1 MAEEEGR
8 EGKKTKKGGFRTM
21 PFILATELCDRIA
34 TSGLNANLIT
44 YLTQEMHMPL
54 VEATNTVTITKGT
67 SSFTPIIG
75 GLISDSFAGCFWTI
89 TVGSI
94 FYLLGLAVL
103 TVSAILPVLHPPH
116 CSGEEKCKQASTWQ
130 LVILYFSLFL
140 TTIGSGGIRPCVA
153 AFGADQFNLAGSEM
167 EAKKRTFFNL
177 YFFCLRFATGI
188 ALIVVVYVQDNVGW
202 GWGLN
207 IPTITMFISIV
218 IFVIGYSFYIKSEP
232 KGSPLTRLTQVVVAA
247 IKKRKVDRPIDAK
260 LLYEDR
266 ELDAS
271 ISTTGMLRHTD
282 KLRCLDRAAIV
293 MEGDKTG
300 TGKPNLWRLATVH
313 RVEELKSLIRIIP
326 IWAVGIFFIATAS
339 NIGSFAI
346 LQARTMDRQLGHLKI
361 PPATMSIFLDIST
374 ILTLT
379 FYDRIFVPAARRI
392 TGRPS
397 GITSLQRMVI
407 GVVISMLCYMVAA
420 LAELKR
426 KSAAAEYGLLDK
438 PKAVIPISVFWVA
451 PQYIIYGMA
460 EAFLSVGQ
468 MEFLYDQAP
477 ESMRSIAV
485 ALYWLAIAIGDYV
498 STGIVALVNKCSKN
512 NGDWLQNNINRGKLD
527 YYWWLMTG
535 LEFLNLIYLIICAK
549 FYTYKRLEVAVPE
562 RSSNAV
568 IDERNVGYMERRDD
582 NVRDDQE
589 EVDWLNKLHGE
600 NISEEE
606 SPLLARCLEGTW
618 RSITICFSGKGFED

>member
-1 MAEEEGR
+1 MAEENGSEA
-8 EGKKTKKGGFRTM
+8 KNTSKGGFKSM

-34 TSGLNANLIT
+34 TSGLNANLIS
-44 YLTQEMHMPL
+44 YLTKEMHMPL
-54 VEATNTVTITKGT
+54 VIATNTVTITKGT

-94 FYLLGLAVL
+94 FYLLGLAIL
-103 TVSAILPVLHPPH
+103 TISAILPVLHPPS
-116 CSGEEKCKQASTWQ
+116 CSGDEKCKQASTWQ
-130 LVILYFSLFL
+130 LILLYFSLFL

-153 AFGADQFNLAGSEM
+153 AFGADQFNHAGANM

-177 YFFCLRFATGI
+177 YFFCMRLATGI

-218 IFVIGYSFYIKSEP
+218 IFVFGYSLYIKSEP
-232 KGSPLTRLTQVVVAA
+232 KGSPLTRLAQVVVAA
-247 IKKRKVDRPIDAK
+247 IKKMKVVGPIDAK
-260 LLYEDR
+260 LLYEDK

-271 ISTTGMLRHTD
+271 ISTTGLLCHTD
-282 KLRCLDRAAIV
+282 KLRCLDKAAIV
-293 MEGDKTG
+293 MEGDKTD
-300 TGKPNLWRLATVH
+300 TGKPNPWRLSTVH
-313 RVEELKSLIRIIP
+313 RVEELKSLIHIIP

-339 NIGSFAI
+339 NIGTFAI
-346 LQARTMDRQLGHLKI
+346 LQARTMDRKLGHLKI

-374 ILTLT
+374 ILTLA
-379 FYDRIFVPAARRI
+379 FYDRIFVPVARRI

-397 GITSLQRMVI
+397 GITSLQRMII
-407 GVVISMLCYMVAA
+407 GVVISMLCYVVAA
-420 LAELKR
+420 LAEIKR
-426 KSAAAEYGLLDK
+426 KSVAKEYGLLDK
-438 PKAVIPISVFWVA
+438 PKAVIPVSVFWVA
-451 PQYIIYGMA
+451 PQYIVYGMA

-498 STGIVALVNKCSKN
+498 SSGIVALVNKCSKN
-512 NGDWLQNNINRGKLD
+512 HGDWLQDNINRGKLD

-535 LEFLNLIYLIICAK
+535 LEFLNLIYLIICVK
-549 FYTYKRLEVAVPE
+549 FYTYKRLEMSVPE
-562 RSSNAV
+562 ISSNAV
-568 IDERNVGYMERRDD
+568 TDERDDGYTELRDGNERRS
-582 NVRDDQE
+582 QE
-589 EVDWLNKLHGE
+589 EVDRLNKLLGE
-600 NISEEE
+600 KKLEAEEI
-606 SPLLARCLEGTW
+606 PLLG
-618 RSITICFSGKGFED
+618 S